1 MTFASPVAEL
11 IRWVQQAQF
20 EICQTAWLSS
30 FGIFQGSMKTF
41 LMVFA
46 KGDSGNG

>member
-11 IRWVQQAQF
+11 IRWVQQGQF

-41 LMVFA
+41 L
-46 KGDSGNG
+46 KD